1 MGVEGFVINIDF
13 RLRRFVSEFTI
24 SIVLC
29 LPISRSYSPWR
40 LQLLLLLVQSMIS
53 GCHHRMYDPFTFA
66 LRV

>member
-24 SIVLC
+24 SIVC
-29 LPISRSYSPWR
+29 LLISHSYSPWR